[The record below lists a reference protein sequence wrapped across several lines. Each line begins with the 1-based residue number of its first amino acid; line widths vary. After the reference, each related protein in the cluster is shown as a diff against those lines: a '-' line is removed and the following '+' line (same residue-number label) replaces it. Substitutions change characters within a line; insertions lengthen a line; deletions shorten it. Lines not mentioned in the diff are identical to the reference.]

1 MDAMPHPGRRII
13 AALLALVI
21 VLGSGLLWIGVPIAG
36 FWVAGQLF
44 TDAVDFLLF
53 VLATVPLTMVL
64 AGFALYRVNALYMAL
79 HHEGEPQSGSRPA
92 WLVSQGDER
101 RGVRLKQAP
110 RPLIDIAMTVSI
122 VAALALMVVWFF
134 FLAHQNLVTPL

>member
-1 MDAMPHPGRRII
+1 MHAMPHPGRRVL

-53 VLATVPLTMVL
+53 VLATVPLTMALV
-64 AGFALYRVNALYMAL
+64 GFALYRVNALYVSLRDEDQPRPA
-79 HHEGEPQSGSRPA
+79 SRSA
-92 WLVSQGDER
+92 WLVSDTDER
-101 RGVRLKQAP
+101 RSLRLRRGGPQ
-110 RPLIDIAMTVSI
+110 LIDVAMAVSI
-122 VAALALMVVWFF
+122 VTALVLMAIWFF

>member
-1 MDAMPHPGRRII
+1 MDVMPHPGRRVI

-53 VLATVPLTMVL
+53 VLATIPLTMVL
-64 AGFALYRVNALYMAL
+64 VGFALYRVNALYVAL
-79 HHEGEPQSGSRPA
+79 RDEDQPRPASRSA
-92 WLVSQGDER
+92 WLVSDSDER
-101 RGVRLKQAP
+101 RSLRLRRGGPQ
-110 RPLIDIAMTVSI
+110 LIDVAMAVSI
-122 VAALALMVVWFF
+122 VTALVLMAIWFF